1 MLLLAP
7 FGRSA
12 AMIIF
17 KGQVSYTIHSYTKH
31 SHKKKLVEKERQQNK
46 AKYTSI
52 KQRKAKAHSKLSD
65 EYLYSVSST
74 EEAQS

>member
-1 MLLLAP
+1 
-7 FGRSA
+7 
-12 AMIIF
+12 MIIL
-17 KGQVSYTIHSYTKH
+17 KGQVPHTTHSYTKH
-31 SHKKKLVEKERQQNK
+31 SHKKKRVEKETQQKK

-65 EYLYSVSST
+65 NLYFVSST